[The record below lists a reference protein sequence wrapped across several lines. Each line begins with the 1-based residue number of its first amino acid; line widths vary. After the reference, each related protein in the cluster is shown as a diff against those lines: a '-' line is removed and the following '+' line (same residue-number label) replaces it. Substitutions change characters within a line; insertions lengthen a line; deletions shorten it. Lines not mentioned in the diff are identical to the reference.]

1 MDVVTLGMAKAD
13 AKKKY
18 LRPASIAAKWGRE
31 HRAPARLSTITPTI
45 TNGGSTTT
53 LAGSTLVGYKDSRF
67 LYLGADVDKTTSSLY
82 GQAKNIAG
90 GGTAALGLSVN
101 FGFNGQVFEMRTANL
116 PNIRL
121 WINGAPTTAD
131 FFTVGASGFADQLVK
146 FDLGTRGYYEIRIE
160 IARDGYFGGI
170 RALATD
176 IITTPK
182 APSALRLMVVGDSF
196 GAGQSATGPVTIWN
210 TPGYIHKLGDLLQ
223 IEDLWSRSIGGTG
236 YLAQGT
242 SGTAPTFRGRLATD
256 VTPYNP
262 DVVVFQGSIND
273 YNKATSDLTTEIQA
287 LHAAT
292 KAAMP
297 NVKIIATSPLSSANP
312 TANVVSIAAAEKA
325 AWEALGVPYIDMLNA
340 DTGTGAIGTNRT
352 VTDAVLNSTTTVTSA
367 TAAFVAGDIGRVVS
381 ATGIPAGTTIA
392 NVTNGTTIVLSAAA
406 TASAT
411 GVSLAITNQRL
422 NGSADYN
429 RSQDFTHPSYPAGFE
444 RIAAGLAAGIA
455 PILKAAV

>member
-1 MDVVTLGMAKAD
+1 MAYMKDSSGRRLDALKVV
-13 AKKKY
+13 
-18 LRPASIAAKWGRE
+18 AAESVATKWGRE
-31 HRAPARLSTITPTI
+31 HRSPARLSSITPTI
-45 TNGGSTTT
+45 TNGGATTT
-53 LAGSTLVGYKDSRF
+53 LPGSTLVGYKDSRF
-67 LYLGADVDKTTSSLY
+67 LYLGGDVDKAGSSFY

-90 GGTAALGLSVN
+90 GGTAALGLSVS

-121 WINGAPTTAD
+121 WINGSPTTAD
-131 FFTVGASGFADQLVK
+131 FFTVGATGFADQLVK
-146 FDLGTRGYYEIRIE
+146 FDLGARGYYEIRIE

-176 IITTPK
+176 IVTAPK

-196 GAGQSATGPVTIWN
+196 SAGQSATGPVTIWN
-210 TPGYIHKLGDLLQ
+210 TPGYISKLGDLLQ
-223 IEDLWSRSIGGTG
+223 IEDLWGRGIGGTG
-236 YLAQGT
+236 YLAQGS

-262 DVVVFQGSIND
+262 DVIVFQGSIND
-273 YNKATSDLTTEIQA
+273 YNKVPADIAAEIQT
-287 LHAAT
+287 LYAAT

-297 NVKIIATSPLSSANP
+297 NVKIIATAPLSSAAP
-312 TANVVSIAAAEKA
+312 TSNVISIAAAEKA
-325 AWEALGVPYIDMLNA
+325 AWEGLGVPYIDMLNA

-367 TAAFVAGDIGRVVS
+367 TAAFVAADIGRIVS

-392 NVTNGTTIVLSAAA
+392 NVTNGTTAVLAAAA

-411 GVSLAITNQRL
+411 GVSLALLNQRA
-422 NGSADYN
+422 NGTADYN
-429 RSQDFTHPSYPAGFE
+429 RSPDFTHPSYPAGFD

-455 PILKAAV
+455 PILKASV